1 MGGSEAGCS
10 MHPSRAPRRGSERH
24 WSLAAAPAWAF
35 LEVPCFFGACP
46 VLCHVLGLSRLPG
59 HLWDA
64 GVQLSGA
71 GSHELTGANCCFC
84 SAVQPCGQSVFA
96 SKQLVLALI
105 RALGCIMPLGGAE
118 KGSAPQ
124 HSRSPSALPGD
135 SQHCLGISTCL
146 ELCLGKDLP
155 LPEL

>member
-1 MGGSEAGCS
+1 

-24 WSLAAAPAWAF
+24 WSLAAASAWFF

-84 SAVQPCGQSVFA
+84 SAVQPCGQSGFA

-105 RALGCIMPLGGAE
+105 RALGCIMPWGGAE
-118 KGSAPQ
+118 KGSAPE
-124 HSRSPSALPGD
+124 HSHSPSALPGD
-135 SQHCLGISTCL
+135 SQHSLGISRCL
-146 ELCLGKDLP
+146 KLCLGKDLP
-155 LPEL
+155 LLEL